1 MEENVFEVR
10 VFKIISMLFAISSL
24 VLIIVHWITGLN
36 LMNWSMIC
44 VIISVSVNII
54 SDQIDFGFNIN
65 RDNNDN
71 LNA

>member
-24 VLIIVHWITGLN
+24 VLIIIHWITGLN

>member
-1 MEENVFEVR
+1 MEENVFELR